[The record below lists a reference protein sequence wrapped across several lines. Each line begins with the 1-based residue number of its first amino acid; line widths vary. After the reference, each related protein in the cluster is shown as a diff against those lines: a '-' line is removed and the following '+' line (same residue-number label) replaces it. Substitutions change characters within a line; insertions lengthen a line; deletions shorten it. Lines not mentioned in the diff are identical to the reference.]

1 MADMHVPGTSIDSLW
16 SILMHTLRLPATL
29 SELAENTFDVS
40 KMHAIDA
47 LDNHLSSST
56 RAVDVGRKK
65 KFDKAISA
73 EHRAALD
80 AYKQTKEYPSK
91 FIKNVGTKKRKTSD
105 GGVDA
110 TEVASNAWKKVNG
123 GTKVDSDMF
132 AKDTWTLEDLH
143 DSGIF
148 NHDESTISKNIPLDQ
163 T

>member
-29 SELAENTFDVS
+29 SELAQSTFDVN
-40 KMHAIDA
+40 KMHALDA
-47 LDNHLSSST
+47 LDNHLASST

-80 AYKQTKEYPSK
+80 AYKNSKGSKSK
-91 FIKNVGTKKRKTSD
+91 FIKDVGTKKRKSTD

-110 TEVASNAWKKVNG
+110 NEVASN
-123 GTKVDSDMF
+123 
-132 AKDTWTLEDLH
+132 
-143 DSGIF
+143 
-148 NHDESTISKNIPLDQ
+148 ESNQWS
-163 T
+163 